1 MSSEGVHAKVQ
12 MKISNIGGIDSKEV
26 TFEPGVT
33 VLAGRNATNRTS
45 LLQAI
50 MTAVGSDDVS
60 LKADADRGSVEMTIS
75 DETYERTLVRRN
87 GTTRTSG
94 TPYLSDPTLADL
106 FAFLL
111 ESNQSRRAI
120 VTEANLRDVIMRPVD
135 TEEIQH
141 EIDRLLGER
150 RDVSEQLEDLE
161 DIKARLPALEQERT
175 ELNQRIEET
184 KATLQEVETQIQN
197 HDATVE
203 ESRDETDE
211 VENRLAALRE
221 KRSTLE
227 DVRYKLE
234 TEQDSFESLRSEKA
248 DVQRELAELPDE
260 SAETVADLESRI
272 SALRSEKQQL
282 ETELNEVQH
291 VIGFNEE
298 RLDDGTDLSFQAV
311 VGDDTGEGTV
321 MDELLSEDMITCW
334 TCGSEVERGQIETT
348 VEKLRGVSQDLV
360 AEIGDIGDEVG
371 ALTDRRKELR
381 DQQHRRERLEE
392 RRREL
397 DAEIA
402 ETEARIESL
411 SERRDALREE
421 IETLETEVTELESD
435 AYEEVLDLHKEAN
448 QLEYDLGQL
457 ENDLERMTDNIE
469 SIEERLEAEPDL
481 RAQREDISAKIEDL
495 RTRIDDIERGAIKQ
509 FNEHMAEVLDL
520 LEYENLDRIWLKRR
534 QTEVQEGRRTV
545 TRTVFDLHV
554 VRRTGSGTTYEDT
567 IDNLSESEREVTGLI
582 FALSGYFVHDVYET
596 VPFILLDSVEAIDSD
611 RIATLVEYLEGYSE
625 YLVVALL
632 PEDAAALG
640 EYDHLTPTDQ

>member
-1 MSSEGVHAKVQ
+1 